1 MEEKRGAGRNI
12 AFWILCGVLA
22 LMGLFLR
29 FAVVGYTFSSM
40 VCFGLLALV
49 VCYKLIALLAVKFRG
64 VAKALR
70 LILDIGVGLG
80 VAVVGLTLVVI
91 CKESVGAARMPC
103 EYVVVLGAGVHGT
116 VPSLSLRNRLDA
128 AGEYLKKNPEV
139 TCIVSGGQGEGEDIS
154 EARCMYEDLVAQ
166 GIDPER
172 IWMEDRST
180 STEENLRFS
189 LELIE
194 KKTGERPGEIG
205 VLSSEYHLL
214 RAGMMGDKV
223 GVEVYGIPARTSR
236 LSMRINY
243 FLREVA
249 GVWHEILLGS

>member
-1 MEEKRGAGRNI
+1 MEEKKKPVAGI
-12 AFWILCGVLA
+12 GFWIACGLLTA
-22 LMGLFLR
+22 MGLFLR

-40 VCFGLLALV
+40 VCFALLALV
-49 VCYKLIALLAVKFRG
+49 VCYKLIALLGVRFRS

-70 LILDIGVGLG
+70 LALDICVGLG

-91 CKESVGAARMPC
+91 CKESAGAAHMPC
-103 EYVVVLGAGVHGT
+103 EHVVVLGAGVHGT

-128 AGEYLKKNPEV
+128 AGEFLKKNPDV
-139 TCIVSGGQGEGEDIS
+139 ICVVSGGQGEGEDIS
-154 EARCMYEDLVAQ
+154 EAQCMFDDLVAQ

-172 IWMEDRST
+172 IWMEDKST

-189 LELIE
+189 LDLIE
-194 KKTGERPGEIG
+194 AKTGTRPTRIG

-214 RAGMMGDKV
+214 RAGMKGEKV
-223 GVEVYGIPARTSR
+223 GVQVYGIPARTSR

-249 GVWHEILLGS
+249 GVWHEILLGG

>member
-1 MEEKRGAGRNI
+1 MEEKPKVGKHI
-12 AFWILCGVLA
+12 LFFVLCGILT

-29 FAVVGYTFSSM
+29 FVVVGYSFSSL
-40 VCFGLLALV
+40 VCFCLLGLI
-49 VCYKLIALLAVKFRG
+49 VCYKLISLLAKRYLS

-70 LILDIGVGLG
+70 LVLDICVGLG
-80 VAVVGLTLVVI
+80 AALVGLTLVVI
-91 CKESVGAARMPC
+91 CKESVGAAQMPC
-103 EYVVVLGAGVHGT
+103 DHIVVLGAGVHGT

-128 AGEYLKKNPEV
+128 AGEYLKKNPHLICV
-139 TCIVSGGQGEGEDIS
+139 VSGGQGEDEDIS
-154 EARCMYEDLVAQ
+154 EAQCMFDDLVAQ

-172 IWMEDRST
+172 IWMEDQST

-189 LELIE
+189 LDLIE
-194 KKTGERPGEIG
+194 EKTGKRPEEIG

-249 GVWHEILLGS
+249 GVWHEIILGG

>member
-1 MEEKRGAGRNI
+1 MEEKKRVGRHV
-12 AFWILCGVLA
+12 AFAVVCAVLI

-29 FAVVGYTFSSM
+29 FVVVGYSFSAL
-40 VCFGLLALV
+40 VCFGLLGLV
-49 VCYKLIALLAVKFRG
+49 VCYKVISLLAHRYRS

-70 LILDIGVGLG
+70 LVLDICVGFG
-80 VAVVGLTLVVI
+80 IVVVSLTLIVI
-91 CKESVGAARMPC
+91 YKESFGASQMPC
-103 EYVVVLGAGVHGT
+103 SHMVVLGAGVHGT

-128 AGEYLKKNPEV
+128 ACEYLKENPDV
-139 TCIVSGGQGEGEDIS
+139 ICVVSGGQGEGEDIS
-154 EARCMYEDLVAQ
+154 EAQCMYEDLVKS

-172 IWMEDRST
+172 IWMEDQST

-189 LELIE
+189 LDLIE
-194 KKTGERPGEIG
+194 EKTGTRPTQIG

-214 RAGMMGDKV
+214 RAGMFGDKV
-223 GVEVYGIPARTSR
+223 GVEVFGIPAATSR

-249 GVWHEILLGS
+249 GVWHEIILGG